1 MNISIDQWL
10 KEAKSS
16 ENADKVGM
24 WLLHN
29 GVVRSTAK
37 AEVREG
43 KASGEV
49 KAMNFSYDAA
59 KLDEILKL
67 GETLDGVY
75 YLRAELANGR
85 LAPGD
90 DIMFVL
96 VGADTRPHAVDALQK
111 IVGEIK
117 ETCVKEEEIF

>member
-111 IVGEIK
+111 IVG
-117 ETCVKEEEIF
+117 